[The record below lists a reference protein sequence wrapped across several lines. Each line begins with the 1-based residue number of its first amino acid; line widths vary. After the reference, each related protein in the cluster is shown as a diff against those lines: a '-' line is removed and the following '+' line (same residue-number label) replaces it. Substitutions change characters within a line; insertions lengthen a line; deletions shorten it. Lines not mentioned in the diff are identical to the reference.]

1 MLNKQRDKVQREALS
16 AWLLANKRGTVE
28 IITGLGKTFIA
39 LHALYTMPK
48 DYGITHLFLAE
59 VTDRKKDLIDDI
71 NKYNQIF
78 GRNVLADYN
87 LEFHCY
93 QTVYKWKQRNFGLV
107 IADEIHDSLSP
118 AYVQFYQNN
127 KFSAIIGLSATI
139 NSNTRYKINGVVV
152 TKGYYLTVVAPVC
165 YTYGLDKGIREGT
178 SRNLNVYIIKHKLDD
193 KIKSVPA
200 GNSKKRFYQ
209 TERQAYDY
217 WDNQHKRAWFIKD
230 DEQRELKIR
239 ITSHKRSAILYS
251 LNSKVEATKHLLASL
266 PNKTILFGNSLDA
279 LLKVTENVVSSRNPE
294 EKNDLIRY
302 NFDKGKI
309 DVIGSFK
316 KLKQGAN
323 LVNVDNC
330 IIMSYYSTDKDF
342 IQRIGRLRQNSKIGN
357 IFIFLTEHTQETVWF
372 NKIFDSIENL
382 NMIYCEN
389 VEDCTRLLNESK

>member
-1 MLNKQRDKVQREALS
+1 MLNEQKDKVQREALS

-48 DYGITHLFLAE
+48 DNTIHLFLAE
-59 VTDRKKDLIDDI
+59 VTDRRKDLMDDI
-71 NKYNQIF
+71 EKYNKIF

-93 QTVYKWKQRNFGLV
+93 QTVYKWKQRTFGLV

-118 AYVQFYQNN
+118 AYVKFYQNN

-139 NSNTRYKINGVVV
+139 NSNTRYKVNGVVV
-152 TKGYYLTVVAPVC
+152 TKGLYLQNVAPIC
-165 YTYGLDKGIREGT
+165 YTYGLDKGIKEGT

-239 ITSHKRSAILYS
+239 ITSHKRSTILYN
-251 LNSKVEATKHLLASL
+251 LASKVIATKHLIAHL

-279 LLKVTENVVSSRNPE
+279 LLQVTSNVVSSRNSE
-294 EKNDLIRY
+294 DKNDLIRY
-302 NFDKGKI
+302 NFDIGNI
-309 DVIGSFK
+309 DLIGSFK

-323 LVNVDNC
+323 LVDVDNC

-357 IFIFLTEHTQETVWF
+357 IFIFLTEHTQEVVWF
-372 NKIFDSIENL
+372 KKIFDNIENL
-382 NMIYCEN
+382 NMIYCSS
-389 VEDCTRLLNESK
+389 VEHCTELLKKSE